1 MYADILE
8 PARLL
13 SLVNQKTSEVDIV
26 KQVDAVDKT
35 LKKYEIMKR
44 RAEESNKG
52 RRWSSTQRR
61 QAIEYSR
68 LDAGCDLGQAVGTNA
83 SNLQSFRELQ
93 RRRPTTPD
101 QHETFTGAVRYVS
114 AVGNRIL

>member
-13 SLVNQKTSEVDIV
+13 SLLDQKTSEVDIV

-44 RAEESNKG
+44 RVEESNKG
-52 RRWSSTQRR
+52 RR
-61 QAIEYSR
+61 
-68 LDAGCDLGQAVGTNA
+68 
-83 SNLQSFRELQ
+83 
-93 RRRPTTPD
+93 
-101 QHETFTGAVRYVS
+101 
-114 AVGNRIL
+114 